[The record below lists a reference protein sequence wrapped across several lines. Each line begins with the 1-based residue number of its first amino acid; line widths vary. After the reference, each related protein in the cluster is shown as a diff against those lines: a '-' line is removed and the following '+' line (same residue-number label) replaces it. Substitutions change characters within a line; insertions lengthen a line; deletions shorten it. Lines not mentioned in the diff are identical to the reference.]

1 MRKNRENQQSFL
13 DPDFDAIFPDAGFT
27 TDVELTGMSR
37 ILDQIPEAVDLLA
50 PDLEEKPGTMMGRHG
65 ITVEQL
71 LRCVILKHLK
81 SYSYRELARRI
92 SDSID
97 FRRFTRFGLGPVPN
111 YSTLNKLIRRI
122 RPETIDK
129 INQQIVLKAQEIKDP
144 AGKLIETGKTLRVD
158 CSVVETNI
166 AYPVDAR
173 LLVDSVRL
181 LTRIMLFC
189 RNDLGISGFFF
200 ANRHRRAKKRAFQ
213 IVMLKGPKAPKQR
226 RKLYRDL
233 LKVTEEVIA
242 MADAALEAL
251 NNAQERCPDNEE
263 LAATIDILQHFVNL
277 ARKVVNQCRRRV
289 IDSEKVP
296 ADDKIVSIFEEH
308 TDIICRGK
316 SGSPV
321 EFGHKVMFA
330 TGKSGLVTQYEV
342 YRGNP
347 GDNTFLCDILE
358 EHRSCFGSLPGKL
371 AADRRF
377 YSADNERKALAA
389 GVKVVAIPKP
399 GRLTTERRSWQKTR
413 IFKLLQRF
421 RAGIE
426 GNISTLLRVFGLKRC
441 LWKGWRAF
449 KSYVGLGVL
458 TYNLRKIALL
468 CA

>member
-1 MRKNRENQQSFL
+1 MRKKRENQESVF
-13 DPDFDAIFPDAGFT
+13 DPNFEAIFPDASFT
-27 TDVELTGMSR
+27 TDEELTGMSR

-50 PDLEEKPGTMMGRHG
+50 PDLEEKPDTLLGRHG

-71 LRCVILKHLK
+71 LRCVILKQLK
-81 SYSYRELARRI
+81 SYSYRELAKRI

-97 FRRFTRFGLGPVPN
+97 FRRFTRFGFGSTPDH
-111 YSTLNKLIRRI
+111 STLNKLIRRI
-122 RPETIDK
+122 RPETIEK
-129 INQQIVLKAQEIKDP
+129 INQLIVLKAQAVKGVNGRVIEN
-144 AGKLIETGKTLRVD
+144 GKALRVD

-166 AYPVDAR
+166 AYPIDAR

-189 RNDLGISGFFF
+189 RNDLGVTDFSFN
-200 ANRHRRAKKRAFQ
+200 NRNRRAKKRAYQ
-213 IVMLKGPKAPKQR
+213 IVMLKGPKAPGQR

-242 MADAALEAL
+242 MADEAVAALQNAL
-251 NNAQERCPDNEE
+251 ESDPDNEE
-263 LAATIDILQHFVNL
+263 TATTIVCLQHFVDL
-277 ARKVVNQCRRRV
+277 ARKAVSQCHRRV
-289 IDSEKVP
+289 IDGEKVLV
-296 ADDKIVSIFEEH
+296 DDKIVSIFEEH

-330 TGKSGLVTQYEV
+330 TGKSGLVTQYGI

-347 GDNTFLCDILE
+347 GDNTLLDDILK
-358 EHRSCFGSLPGKL
+358 EHKICFGSSPERLT
-371 AADRRF
+371 ADRRF
-377 YSADNERKALAA
+377 FSADNERRALKE
-389 GVKVVAIPKP
+389 GVKDVSIPKP
-399 GRLTTERRSWQKTR
+399 GRLNAERSSYQKTR
-413 IFKLLQRF
+413 LFKLLQRF

-441 LWKGWRAF
+441 LWKGWQAF
-449 KSYVGLGVL
+449 KSYVGIGVL
-458 TYNLRKIALL
+458 TYNLRKLALL